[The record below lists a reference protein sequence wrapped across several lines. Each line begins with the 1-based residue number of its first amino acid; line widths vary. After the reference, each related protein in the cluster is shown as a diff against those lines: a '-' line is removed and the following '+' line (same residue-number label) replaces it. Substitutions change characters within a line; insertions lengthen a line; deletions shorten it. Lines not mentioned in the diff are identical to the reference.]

1 MLTELRIENFAII
14 DQLELQFG
22 AGLAVFT
29 GETGAGKS
37 IIIDALETVLGNR
50 ADSTFIRSGAERA
63 SIEATFHLVDPVRIP
78 IHELL
83 QTEELLDDPDF
94 VTLGRELRL
103 NGRNVARVNGRSVN
117 VNLLHEIGEY
127 LVDIHGQSQHLSL
140 LRVRQHLGLLDG
152 FADTEELLGAYQE
165 TYRKLQAVRRELE
178 ALRQSEREAARR
190 SDLLTYQVEE
200 IDAAHLKTG
209 EEEGLREERTRLA
222 NAEGLA
228 NLSQQALQLLDDG
241 NPESPAITDLLGEVV
256 DALQDLARIDSGQAA
271 ISTQATII
279 FEEVADLSREL
290 RDYLESVEFNP
301 KRLEQVEERLD
312 LINSL
317 KRKYGDT
324 IEAILAAADQAR
336 QELENI
342 THAEERTQELQVEQN
357 NLLTQLAK
365 RGLALSE
372 KRRDA
377 AEQLARAIETELD
390 DLRMPG
396 ARFQVAFERRTSPDG
411 VPLPDG
417 ERLAFDLTGLE
428 NVEFLVETNP
438 GEGLKPLVKIASG
451 GETARLMLALKNVL
465 AKADHVPTLI
475 FDEIDQGIGGRVGTV
490 VGHKLW
496 QLTNRHQ
503 VLCITHLP
511 QLAAFGQQH
520 FQVQKQIEGGRTTTA
535 VHSVEGEARL
545 NELAQMLGEISLGTL
560 KSAQEILQSARN
572 LTSQP

>member
-63 SIEATFHLVDPVRIP
+63 SVEATFYLADPVRIP

-256 DALQDLARIDSGQAA
+256 DALQDLAHIDSGQAA
-271 ISTQATII
+271 ISTQATTI

-365 RGLALSE
+365 RGLALSK

-377 AEQLARAIETELD
+377 AEQLARAIETELN

>member
-63 SIEATFHLVDPVRIP
+63 SIEATFHLADPVRIP

-103 NGRNVARVNGRSVN
+103 NGRNVARVNGRSVS

-256 DALQDLARIDSGQAA
+256 DALQDLAHIDSGQAA
-271 ISTQATII
+271 ISTQATTI

-365 RGLALSE
+365 RGLALSK

>member
-63 SIEATFHLVDPVRIP
+63 SIEATFHLTDPVRIP

-200 IDAAHLKTG
+200 IDASHLKTG

-256 DALQDLARIDSGQAA
+256 DALQDLAHIDSGQAA
-271 ISTQATII
+271 ISTQATTI

-377 AEQLARAIETELD
+377 AEQLARAIETELN

>member
-377 AEQLARAIETELD
+377 AEQLARAIETELN

>member
-63 SIEATFHLVDPVRIP
+63 SVEATFHLADPVRIP

-271 ISTQATII
+271 ISTQATTI

-365 RGLALSE
+365 RGLALSK

>member
-63 SIEATFHLVDPVRIP
+63 SVEATFHLADPVRIP

-103 NGRNVARVNGRSVN
+103 NGRNVARVNGRSVS

-271 ISTQATII
+271 ISTQATTI

-377 AEQLARAIETELD
+377 AEQLARAIETELN

-535 VHSVEGEARL
+535 VHSVEGEVRL

>member
-63 SIEATFHLVDPVRIP
+63 SVEATFHLADPVRIP

-256 DALQDLARIDSGQAA
+256 DALQDLAHIDSGQAA
-271 ISTQATII
+271 ISTQATTI

-377 AEQLARAIETELD
+377 AEQLARAIETELN